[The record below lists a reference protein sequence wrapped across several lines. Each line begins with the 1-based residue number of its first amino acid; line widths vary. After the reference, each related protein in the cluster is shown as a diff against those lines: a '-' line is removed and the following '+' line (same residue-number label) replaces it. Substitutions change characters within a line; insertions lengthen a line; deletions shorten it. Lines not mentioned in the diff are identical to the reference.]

1 MLMSVST
8 GPSAEAERLNGQ
20 VDVCGLGDVELI
32 LQRADTPVS
41 LNEETAPHTTVVPLL
56 GGKRHFCQ
64 SHHTQT
70 SKMRGIPDK
79 KYFQKVCFAT

>member
-1 MLMSVST
+1 MKVTIPPLIMSVST

-56 GGKRHFCQ
+56 GAKKDISV
-64 SHHTQT
+64 SHITLKQA
-70 SKMRGIPDK
+70 R
-79 KYFQKVCFAT
+79 